1 MAEPPRKPSWF
12 KIDRLAVGER
22 ASEVLQTIARNQLHT
37 VCTSAACPNKGACF
51 AEGTATF
58 MILGD
63 ICTRACR
70 FCNIATGRPG
80 QEDPEEAQRLAAA
93 AAKMGLRFVVVTSVC
108 RDDLPDEGAGAF
120 ARTIRAL
127 RDQIPGV
134 KVEVLTPDFSGR
146 EECLRTV
153 LSAGPHVFNHNL
165 ETVERLTP
173 RIRTK
178 ARYNRSLSVLSRVR
192 EMAPSLPTK
201 SGLMVGLGETREEV
215 RQAFRDLAGAGIERL
230 TIGQYLQPTRLHHPV
245 ARYYDPEEFVQL
257 REEAKEAGIAA
268 VLSGPLVRS
277 SYHAGEFV
285 SSEQG
290 AGSGGQDAVRSET
303 PLPGPGHLPPMSL

>member
-1 MAEPPRKPSWF
+1 MAEPLRKPPWF

-22 ASEVLQTIARNQLHT
+22 ASGVLQTIARNQLHT

-63 ICTRACR
+63 VCTRACR
-70 FCNIATGRPG
+70 FCNIATGRPDL
-80 QEDPEEAQRLAAA
+80 EDLDEPRRLAEAA
-93 AAKMGLRFVVVTSVC
+93 DKMGLRFVVITSVC
-108 RDDLPDEGAGAF
+108 RDDLADEGAGAF

-153 LSAGPHVFNHNL
+153 LGAGPHVFNHNL

-178 ARYNRSLSVLSRVR
+178 AQYSRSLSVLRTIR
-192 EMAPSLPTK
+192 EIEPSLPTK
-201 SGLMVGLGETREEV
+201 SGLMVGLGETRGEM

-245 ARYYDPEEFVQL
+245 ARYYDPEEFVEM
-257 REEAKEAGIAA
+257 REEAREAGIAA

-277 SYHAGEFV
+277 SYHAGAFAA
-285 SSEQG
+285 SGQG
-290 AGSGGQDAVRSET
+290 AERGNQEAE
-303 PLPGPGHLPPMSL
+303 PLA